1 VTRHLLERAYVGGA
15 VETDVLVEIEDGRF
29 TSVTVG
35 GSGAER
41 LAGLTIPG
49 LANAHSH
56 AFHRA
61 LRGRTQRERG
71 TFWTWR
77 SQMYAAAQRLDPDS
91 YFALARAV
99 YREMVAAGIT
109 TVGEFHYLHHR
120 PGGSA
125 YENANAMGDAL
136 VAAAGEAGL
145 RICLLDTV
153 YLSSGF
159 GEAVT
164 DDQAAFSDG
173 SVDAWVERVDG
184 LAGSS
189 TTRIGAAIHSVRA
202 VPAEAMPTIAEWAA
216 GRPLHVHVSEQ
227 VAENEACVA
236 AYARTPVELLA
247 DHDVL
252 GPLTTAVH
260 ATHLD
265 EDDLRLLNESGTTAC
280 FTPTTERDLGDGD
293 GLGTKLT
300 SLSLGSDSHA
310 VIDLFEEMRALELDE
325 RLVSQ
330 ERGHW
335 TAEQLFAAG
344 TRHDTLGFADAGSIE
359 VGARADLVTLDT
371 SSVRTAGT
379 GADLHT
385 AVFAATAE
393 DVVSVM
399 VDGRMVHTRE
409 QRPEIGVEL
418 DQAIGRLWRWPP
430 SCSPTSA
437 SSSPTT
443 RRTTRSAPMRRS

>member
-1 VTRHLLERAYVGGA
+1 MTAYLLERAYVGGA
-15 VETDVLVEIEDGRF
+15 VESDVLVEIEDGRF
-29 TSVTVG
+29 TTVTV
-35 GSGAER
+35 SAPADNAER
-41 LAGLTIPG
+41 LAGVTIPG

-109 TVGEFHYLHHR
+109 TVGEFHYVHHQ
-120 PGGSA
+120 PGGVA
-125 YENANAMGDAL
+125 YGEPNAMGEAL
-136 VAAAGEAGL
+136 IAAAGEAGL

-159 GEAVT
+159 GEPVT
-164 DDQAAFSDG
+164 EEQARFSDG
-173 SVDAWVERVDG
+173 TIDAWVTRVGDLGDSER
-184 LAGSS
+184 L
-189 TTRIGAAIHSVRA
+189 RIGAAIHSVRA
-202 VPAEAMPTIAEWAA
+202 VPAEAMPVVAEWAQ

-236 AYARTPVELLA
+236 AYVRTPVELLA

-252 GPLTTAVH
+252 GPHTTAVH

-265 EDDLRLLNESGTTAC
+265 EDDLRLLNESRTTAC
-280 FTPTTERDLGDGD
+280 FTPTTERDLGDGV
-293 GLGTKLT
+293 GPGTELD

-310 VIDLFEEMRALELDE
+310 VIDLFEEMRALELDQ

-335 TAEQLFAAG
+335 TAEQLFATG
-344 TRHDTLGFADAGSIE
+344 TRHDTLGFDDAGTIE

-385 AVFAATAE
+385 AVFAASAE

-409 QRPEIGVEL
+409 QRAEIGSEL
-418 DQAIGRLWRWPP
+418 DEAIGRLWG
-430 SCSPTSA
+430 
-437 SSSPTT
+437 
-443 RRTTRSAPMRRS
+443 

>member
-1 VTRHLLERAYVGGA
+1 MTAYLLERAYVGGT
-15 VETDVLVEIEDGRF
+15 VEDDVLVEIEDGRF
-29 TSVTVG
+29 TSVTPRRRVVDFEG
-35 GSGAER
+35 KPMAAKSQFPRSAGETDGPR
-41 LAGLTIPG
+41 TLAGLTVPG

-125 YENANAMGDAL
+125 YDNPNAMGEAL
-136 VAAAGEAGL
+136 LAAASEAGL

-153 YLSSGF
+153 YLSGGF
-159 GEAVT
+159 GEPVT
-164 DDQAAFSDG
+164 EQQAAFSDG
-173 SVDAWVERVDG
+173 SVDAWVERVDH
-184 LAGSS
+184 LTESDTS
-189 TTRIGAAIHSVRA
+189 RIGAAIHSVRA
-202 VPAEAMPTIAEWAA
+202 VPADVMPAIAEWAA
-216 GRPLHVHVSEQ
+216 DRPLHVHVSEQ

-236 AYARTPVELLA
+236 AYVRTPVELLA
-247 DHDVL
+247 DHGVL
-252 GPLTTAVH
+252 GPHTTAVH

-265 EDDLRLLNESGTTAC
+265 EDDLRLLNETGTTAC
-280 FTPTTERDLGDGD
+280 FTPTTERDLGDGV
-293 GLGTKLT
+293 GPGTQLT

-335 TAEQLFAAG
+335 TAEQLLAAG
-344 TRHDTLGFADAGSIE
+344 TRHDTLGFSDAGRIE

-371 SSVRTAGT
+371 ASVRTAGT

-393 DVVSVM
+393 DVTSVV
-399 VDGRMVHTRE
+399 VDGRLVHTGDR
-409 QRPEIGVEL
+409 RAGIGAEL
-418 DQAIGRLWRWPP
+418 AEVIGRLW
-430 SCSPTSA
+430 S
-437 SSSPTT
+437 
-443 RRTTRSAPMRRS
+443 

>member
-1 VTRHLLERAYVGGA
+1 VKAYSLERAYVGGA
-15 VETDVLVEIEDGRF
+15 VESDVLVEVEDGRF
-29 TSVTVG
+29 TSVLVG
-35 GSGAER
+35 GNETSAGNPSADQHSFPLPAGETHR
-41 LAGLTIPG
+41 LPGLTIPG

-120 PGGSA
+120 PGGAA
-125 YENANAMGDAL
+125 YDNPNAMGEAL
-136 VAAAGEAGL
+136 VAAAAEAGL

-159 GEAVT
+159 GEPVT
-164 DDQAAFSDG
+164 EEQTAFSDG
-173 SVDAWVERVDG
+173 SVAAWVARVER
-184 LAGSS
+184 LAGSDAL
-189 TTRIGAAIHSVRA
+189 RIGAAIHSVRA
-202 VPAEAMPTIAEWAA
+202 VPAETMPTIAEWATA
-216 GRPLHVHVSEQ
+216 KPLHVHVSEQ
-227 VAENEACVA
+227 VAENQACVA
-236 AYARTPVELLA
+236 AYARTPMELLA

-252 GPLTTAVH
+252 GPHTTAVH
-260 ATHLD
+260 ATHLND
-265 EDDLRLLNESGTTAC
+265 DDLRLVNESGTTAC
-280 FTPTTERDLGDGD
+280 FTPTTERDLGDGV
-293 GLGTKLT
+293 GPGTKLN

-335 TAEQLFAAG
+335 TAEELLAAG
-344 TRHDTLGFADAGSIE
+344 TRHDTLGFADAGSIA

-371 SSVRTAGT
+371 ASIRTAGT
-379 GADLHT
+379 GADLNT
-385 AVFAATAE
+385 AVFAAAAE

-399 VDGRMVHTRE
+399 VDGRMVHTHE
-409 QRPEIGVEL
+409 QRPQIGAEL
-418 DQAIGRLWRWPP
+418 AEAIGRLWR
-430 SCSPTSA
+430 
-437 SSSPTT
+437 
-443 RRTTRSAPMRRS
+443 

>member
-1 VTRHLLERAYVGGA
+1 
-15 VETDVLVEIEDGRF
+15 
-29 TSVTVG
+29 
-35 GSGAER
+35 
-41 LAGLTIPG
+41 
-49 LANAHSH
+49 
-56 AFHRA
+56 
-61 LRGRTQRERG
+61 
-71 TFWTWR
+71 
-77 SQMYAAAQRLDPDS
+77 MYAAAQRLDPDS

-109 TVGEFHYLHHR
+109 TVGEFHYVHHR
-120 PGGSA
+120 PGGAA
-125 YENANAMGDAL
+125 YDDPNAMGEAL
-136 VAAAGEAGL
+136 IAAAAEAGL

-159 GEAVT
+159 GEPVT
-164 DDQAAFSDG
+164 EEQARYSDRSIDG
-173 SVDAWVERVDG
+173 WVERVSELTDSPH
-184 LAGSS
+184 A
-189 TTRIGAAIHSVRA
+189 RIGAAIHSVRA
-202 VPAEAMPTIAEWAA
+202 VPAEVMPAIVEWAT

-227 VAENEACVA
+227 VAENQACVA

-252 GPLTTAVH
+252 GPDTTAVH
-260 ATHLD
+260 ATHLN

-280 FTPTTERDLGDGD
+280 FTPTTERDLGDGV
-293 GLGTKLT
+293 GPGTKLT

-335 TAEQLFAAG
+335 TAEQLLAAG
-344 TRHDTLGFADAGSIE
+344 TRHDTLGFADVGSIE

-399 VDGRMVHTRE
+399 VEGRMVHTRE
-409 QRPEIGVEL
+409 QRPQIGAEL
-418 DQAIGRLWRWPP
+418 AEAIGRLWQ
-430 SCSPTSA
+430 
-437 SSSPTT
+437 
-443 RRTTRSAPMRRS
+443 

>member
-1 VTRHLLERAYVGGA
+1 LLERAYVGGR
-15 VETDVLVEIEDGRF
+15 VHDDVLVEIEDGRF
-29 TSVTVG
+29 TAVTVG
-35 GSGAER
+35 GAGAER

-109 TVGEFHYLHHR
+109 TVGEFHYVHHG
-120 PGGSA
+120 PGGAA
-125 YENANAMGDAL
+125 YDDPNAMGQAL
-136 VAAAGEAGL
+136 IAAAAEAGL

-159 GEAVT
+159 GEPVT
-164 DDQAAFSDG
+164 EEQARFSDG
-173 SVDAWVERVDG
+173 SVEAWVERVNHLEDSRH
-184 LAGSS
+184 A
-189 TTRIGAAIHSVRA
+189 RIGAAIHSVRA
-202 VPAEAMPTIAEWAA
+202 VPAEVMPRIAEWAKD
-216 GRPLHVHVSEQ
+216 RPLHVHASEQ

-252 GPLTTAVH
+252 GPRTTVVH

-280 FTPTTERDLGDGD
+280 FTPTTERDLGDGV
-293 GLGTKLT
+293 GPGTRLS

-335 TAEQLFAAG
+335 TAEELLAAG
-344 TRHDTLGFADAGSIE
+344 TRHDTLGFADAGSIA

-371 SSVRTAGT
+371 ASIRTAGT
-379 GADLHT
+379 GADLNT
-385 AVFAATAE
+385 AVFAAAAE

-399 VDGRMVHTRE
+399 VDGRMVHTHE
-409 QRPEIGVEL
+409 QRPQIGAEL
-418 DQAIGRLWRWPP
+418 AEAIGRLWQ
-430 SCSPTSA
+430 
-437 SSSPTT
+437 
-443 RRTTRSAPMRRS
+443 